1 MTITNIGRKK
11 FEIDGNEIEIITFCP
26 DRKMLED
33 AEFEVEMA
41 DEEDALAE
49 VLRKLGDL
57 KDE

>member
-11 FEIDGNEIEIITFCP
+11 FDVEGEEIEIITFCP

-33 AEFEVEMA
+33 AEFKVEMV
-41 DEEDALAE
+41 DEEDALIE
-49 VLRKLGDL
+49 VLKKLGDL